1 MPPLPRGEHALYP
14 LLVAL
19 LVLVLA
25 AKPMVDL
32 GLLPRGA
39 MAVAMLL
46 TIMSGLLGLAPQER
60 RFRSLLV
67 VTGVPAMGLQQG
79 CSTLSDAE
87 KVEEVI
93 DATDGSAEAVLGE

>member
-1 MPPLPRGEHALYP
+1 MPPLPRGEHALHP

-46 TIMSGLLGLAPQER
+46 TIMAGLLGLAPQEKR
-60 RFRSLLV
+60 LRSLLV
-67 VTGVPAMGLQQG
+67 VTGLAAMGLQG
-79 CSTLSDAE
+79 LA
-87 KVEEVI
+87 
-93 DATDGSAEAVLGE
+93 LGVAGQERISVRLRGRC